1 MGISMQILGLL
12 ASLTFLVITHELG
25 HFTFAKIFKTRVDQ
39 FYVFFNPGLSLI
51 RMKRFDGKFHFS
63 FFSGKAPEEWANHP
77 ESTEWGL
84 GWLPLGGYCSIN
96 GMVDEKTKASDLDN
110 EVHPWEFRAKPAWQ
124 RFFIIIGGVLVNFLT
139 AIIIYILMCFTW
151 GSDYIPLENAKYGL
165 EFSQEMLDAGFQ
177 NGDKVLLVDTTHPKT
192 LGDFANNVLLDNVK
206 TVTVERDGQEVVID
220 IPKDLPRKVVGAGS
234 SSLFCNYR
242 FPFVI
247 DSVLAGTPAE
257 SAGLMKGDSLVGIND
272 STMFCF
278 FDFKKVFNENI
289 GKELQIDFIRNGSL
303 GHAFVTLDSI
313 GNIGVACK
321 QPTDFFDVVHVDYS
335 FWQSIPTGTKQG
347 FSTLGNYVKQFKIIF
362 TKEGATQLGSFLTIG
377 SIFPK
382 VWDWYR
388 FWSMTALLGIILA
401 FMNIIP
407 IPGLDGGYILFIL
420 VEMITGKK
428 PSDKFLGIANT
439 IGFILLIALMIY
451 ALGLDFKRFLFK

>member
-12 ASLTFLVITHELG
+12 ASLTFLVVTHELG
-25 HFTFAKIFKTRVDQ
+25 HFGFAKLFKTRVDQ
-39 FYVFFNPGLSLI
+39 FYVFFNPWFSLI
-51 RMKRFDGKFHFS
+51 RMKRYDGKFHFS
-63 FFSGKAPEEWANHP
+63 FLSSKAPDEWAEHP
-77 ESTEWGL
+77 ECTEWGL

-96 GMVDEKTKASDLDN
+96 GMVDETTKASDLSS

-139 AIIIYILMCFTW
+139 AIIIYIMMCFTW
-151 GSDYIPLENAKYGL
+151 GNDYIPLSSAKYGL
-165 EFSQEMLDAGFQ
+165 EFSQEMQDAGFQ
-177 NGDKVLLVDTTHPKT
+177 NGDKILMVDTMHPQT
-192 LGDFANNVLLDNVK
+192 LGDFANTVLLDNVK
-206 TVTVERDGQEVVID
+206 TVTVERDGQEVVIN

-242 FPFVI
+242 IPFVI
-247 DSVLAGTPAE
+247 DSVLAGTPADK
-257 SAGLMKGDSLVGIND
+257 AGLMKGDSLVGVND
-272 STMFCF
+272 SAMFCF
-278 FDFKKVFNENI
+278 FDFKKVFMEN
-289 GKELQIDFIRNGSL
+289 KNSELQIDYIRGDSL
-303 GHAFVTLDSI
+303 CHTLLTLDSL
-313 GNIGVACK
+313 GNMGVAYR
-321 QPTDFFDVVHVDYS
+321 QPADFFDVVHEDYT
-335 FWQSIPTGTKQG
+335 FWQSISKGISLG
-347 FSTLGNYVKQFKIIF
+347 FSTLGNYVKQFKIVF

-428 PSDKFLGIANT
+428 PSDKFLSVANT
-439 IGFILLIALMIY
+439 IGFVLLIALMVY
-451 ALGLDFKRFLFK
+451 ALGLDFRRFLFK

>member
-1 MGISMQILGLL
+1 MGISSQILGLL

-257 SAGLMKGDSLVGIND
+257 SAGMKKGDSLVGIND
-272 STMFCF
+272 SAIFCF

-439 IGFILLIALMIY
+439 IGFILLIALMVY
-451 ALGLDFKRFLFK
+451 ALGLDFKRFLIK

>member
-278 FDFKKVFNENI
+278 FDFKKVFNENM

-303 GHAFVTLDSI
+303 SHAFVTLDSI

-439 IGFILLIALMIY
+439 IGFVFLIALMVY
-451 ALGLDFKRFLFK
+451 ALGLDFRRFIFK

>member
-25 HFTFAKIFKTRVDQ
+25 HFTFAKLFKTRVDQ

-51 RMKRFDGKFHFS
+51 RMKRFNGKMHFS

-96 GMVDEKTKASDLDN
+96 GMVDETTKASDLSS

-151 GSDYIPLENAKYGL
+151 GNDYIPLENAKYGL
-165 EFSQEMLDAGFQ
+165 EFSQEMQDAGFQ
-177 NGDKVLLVDTTHPKT
+177 NGDKVILVDTTHPKT
-192 LGDFANNVLLDNVK
+192 LGDFANTVLLDNVK
-206 TVTVERDGQEVVID
+206 TVTVERDGEEVVIN

-234 SSLFCNYR
+234 TSLFCNYR
-242 FPFVI
+242 IPFVI

-257 SAGLMKGDSLVGIND
+257 KAGLRKGDSLVGIND
-272 STMFCF
+272 SAMFCF
-278 FDFKKVFNENI
+278 FDFKNVFNEN
-289 GKELQIDFIRNGSL
+289 KNNELQIDYMRGDSL
-303 GHAFVTLDSI
+303 CHTMLTLDSV
-313 GNIGVACK
+313 GNMGVAYR
-321 QPTDFFDVVHVDYS
+321 QPADFFDVVHVDYS
-335 FWQSIPTGTKQG
+335 FWQSIPTGISQG
-347 FSTLGNYVKQFKIIF
+347 FSTLGNYVKQFKIVF

-428 PSDKFLGIANT
+428 PSDKFLSVANT
-439 IGFILLIALMIY
+439 IGFVLLIALMVY
-451 ALGLDFKRFLFK
+451 ALGLDFRRFIFK

>member
-1 MGISMQILGLL
+1 MQILGLL
-12 ASLTFLVITHELG
+12 ASLTFLVVTHELG

-39 FYVFFNPGLSLI
+39 FYVFFNPGISLI
-51 RMKRFDGKFHFS
+51 RMKRYDGKFHFS
-63 FFSGKAPEEWANHP
+63 FFSGKAPEEWAKHP

-96 GMVDEKTKASDLDN
+96 GMVDETTKASDLAS
-110 EVHPWEFRAKPAWQ
+110 EVQPWEFRAKPAWQ

-151 GSDYIPLENAKYGL
+151 GNDYIPLSSAKYGL
-165 EFSQEMLDAGFQ
+165 EFSQEMQDAGFR
-177 NGDKVLLVDTTHPKT
+177 NGDKVLLVDTTKPET
-192 LGDFANNVLLDNVK
+192 LGDFANTVLLDNVK

-242 FPFVI
+242 IPFVV
-247 DSVLAGTPAE
+247 DSVLAGTPAAQ
-257 SAGLMKGDSLVGIND
+257 AGLQKGDSLVGIND
-272 STMFCF
+272 SAMFCF
-278 FDFKKVFNENI
+278 FDFKKVFNEH
-289 GKELQIDFIRNGSL
+289 KDSTLQIDYMRGDSL
-303 GHAFVTLDSI
+303 CHAAVTLDSL
-313 GNIGVACK
+313 GNIGVAYR
-321 QPTDFFDVVHVDYS
+321 QPADFFEVVHVDYS
-335 FWQSIPTGTKQG
+335 FLQSIPTGVKQG
-347 FSTLGNYVKQFKIIF
+347 FNTLGNYVKQFKIVF

-420 VEMITGKK
+420 VEMVTGKK

-439 IGFILLIALMIY
+439 IGFVLLIILMVY
-451 ALGLDFKRFLFK
+451 ALGLDFRRFIFK

>member
-12 ASLTFLVITHELG
+12 ASLTFLVVTHELG

-39 FYVFFNPGLSLI
+39 FYVFFNPGFSI
-51 RMKRFDGKFHFS
+51 MRMKRFGGRMHFS

-96 GMVDEKTKASDLDN
+96 GMVDETTKSSDLGS
-110 EVHPWEFRAKPAWQ
+110 EVHDWEFRAKPAWQ
-124 RFFIIIGGVLVNFLT
+124 RFLIIIGGVLVNFIT
-139 AIIIYILMCFTW
+139 AIVIYILMCFHW
-151 GSDYIPLENAKYGL
+151 GTDYIPLENAAYGL
-165 EFSQEMLDAGFQ
+165 EFSQEMQDAGFR
-177 NGDKVLLVDTTHPKT
+177 NGDKILYIDTVKPKT
-192 LGDFANNVLLDNVK
+192 IGDFANAMLLDNVG
-206 TVTVERDGQEVVID
+206 TVTVERDGVVTVVD
-220 IPKDLPRKVVGAGS
+220 VPKDLARKIVGSGS
-234 SSLFCNYR
+234 SSMFCNYR
-242 FPFVI
+242 IPFVI
-247 DSVLAGTPAE
+247 DSVLAGTPAAE
-257 SAGLMKGDSLVGIND
+257 SGLMRGDSLVGVND
-272 STMFCF
+272 SAMFCF
-278 FDFKKVFNENI
+278 FDFKKTFTEN
-289 GKELQIDFIRNGSL
+289 KNSQLQIDYIRNDSL
-303 GHAFVTLDSI
+303 CHSLVTIDSN
-313 GNIGVACK
+313 GNIGVAYR
-321 QPTDFFDVVHVDYS
+321 QPSDFFDVVHVDYS
-335 FWQSIPTGTKQG
+335 FWQSIPTGTKMG
-347 FSTLGNYVKQFKIIF
+347 FTTLANYIKQFKIVF

-420 VEMITGKK
+420 VEMITGRK

-439 IGFILLIALMIY
+439 IGFVLLIILMVY
-451 ALGLDFKRFLFK
+451 ALGLDFKRFIFK

>member
-12 ASLTFLVITHELG
+12 ASLTFLVVTHELG

-39 FYVFFNPGLSLI
+39 FYVFFNPGISLI

-63 FFSGKAPEEWANHP
+63 FFSGKAPEEWDKHP

-96 GMVDEKTKASDLDN
+96 GMVDEKTKASDLAS

-151 GSDYIPLENAKYGL
+151 GSDYIPLEKATYGL
-165 EFSQEMLDAGFQ
+165 EFSQEMQDAGFQ
-177 NGDKVLLVDTTHPKT
+177 NGDKVLMVDTMHPQT
-192 LGDFANNVLLDNVK
+192 LSDFANTVLLDNVK

-242 FPFVI
+242 IPFVI

-272 STMFCF
+272 SAMFCF
-278 FDFKKVFNENI
+278 FDFKKTFMENK
-289 GKELQIDFIRNGSL
+289 GNELQIDYMRGDSL
-303 GHAFVTLDSI
+303 CHAAVTLDSL
-313 GNIGVACK
+313 GNIGVAYK
-321 QPTDFFDVVHVDYS
+321 QPADFFEVVHVDYS

-439 IGFILLIALMIY
+439 IGFVLLIALMVY
-451 ALGLDFKRFLFK
+451 ALGLDFRRFLFK